1 MALLSPGVQVTVND
15 QSNYIPAATNSVP
28 FVLLATASNK
38 ISGAGVG
45 VAAGTLAANA
55 NKTYLIT
62 SQRDL
67 LNTFGVPFFYNTT
80 AGTPINGYELNEYG
94 LLAAYSALG
103 VTNQCYV
110 QRVDVDLAALTAS
123 LTRPVGTPPA
133 GTYWLNTTRSSWG
146 IFEWNLTTGT
156 FTNKV
161 PTVITNTS
169 ELESSSTVP
178 LQSVGSIG
186 DYAVTATNI
195 YNPEYYKRG
204 GPTVAQTSSVYLSDL
219 YNTWVLIGS
228 DEWRSAWPAVTGTL
242 APTSVTGNIVIN
254 NTETISVAAN
264 STPTSI
270 SNSIN
275 SANISGVYS
284 AVQGGALYLYGDSE
298 SNGPTFSSATGN
310 ANTTTGIATLTFSNS
325 GNAAVSKPYPVGST
339 ITVSG
344 ANVAE
349 YNGTFDVVASTNTSV
364 SFNTTATGSVGNATI
379 TWPGSISITQATGTS
394 LAALG
399 ISSGVYTVPEYQSSP
414 SYQNPR
420 WNSSATIPA
429 TTGSIWQKTNNVNA
443 GTNLIVSQ
451 YSSTL
456 GTFVP
461 QGCPVYSTDATALY
475 ALDPSGGGTNIAQGA
490 TYAQVDPYNNGTGG
504 FQIFERYTTGATVI
518 TSNDTTPGPFTGL
531 DSFTIGATQAG
542 TSAITSAT
550 ATIYPSNNLTVT
562 ATGGSGAVATLTF
575 AAQSSPPFAV
585 GSTIV
590 VTGVTPTEYNGTY
603 TVTACSDTT
612 VQYTSTATG
621 SLSIAGTIYGAGTT
635 ADFVS
640 AVSSAG
646 IPHVSATVNS
656 AGAIVFTH
664 SQGGDIYL
672 TNVTGT
678 PVTAAGFA
686 ADASI
691 VGLTKQ
697 NVTGNTLVLS
707 NWVTA
712 PTFAY
717 TASATAPDQNPNSG
731 TYWYYSATDQA
742 DIMILDDGQWMGY
755 QNVTNDVRGYNLS
768 LTNAAGPQVSP
779 TAPTTQN
786 NAAKSPLVLGDLW
799 IDTSD
804 LELYPVLNRWESVN
818 GINQWVT
825 ISNSNQ
831 TTENGILFADARW
844 ATNGTTDPVSDAI
857 PSITSLLVSDY
868 LDPDAPSP
876 DLYPQG
882 VLLWNT
888 RRSGF
893 NVKQFESNYF
903 NTASYP
909 AYDWSAYTTYAIGD
923 RVLYQGLVYVCEVSN
938 INQTPSTSSTY
949 WSEITV
955 TNTWVTAS
963 GNKNNG
969 SPNMGRQAQ
978 RAIILKAL
986 RAGINSNT
994 TIREE
999 QNQFNLIACPQ
1010 YPELINN
1017 LAQLNV
1023 DRGQTAFVIEDTPL
1037 RLAPTDV
1044 VAWASNNNGNGL
1056 PTGDGNSDIGDPYAA
1071 AFYPSCRTTDLT
1083 GNLVVQPPSH
1093 MMIRTIIRNDEVA
1106 YPWLAPAGTRRGVV
1120 DNATQIG
1127 YVDAATGAFISLG
1140 VNQALR
1146 DVLYQHDVNPI
1157 TFVPG
1162 VGITNFGNHT
1172 LQNTNTAMNRINVA
1186 RLVAFL
1192 RNRLNTIGKQYLFE
1206 PNDQITRQ
1214 QITNAITS
1222 LMVDLVAKRGIYDYL
1237 IVCDSTNNTP
1247 ARIDNNELWV
1257 DIAIEPVKA
1266 VEFIYIPLRIQ
1277 NTGTIAAQTTA

>member
-1 MALLSPGVQVTVND
+1 MALLSPGVQVNVID
-15 QSNYIPAATNSVP
+15 QSNYIPASTNSVP
-28 FVLLATASNK
+28 FVLLATAANK

-45 VAAGTLAANA
+45 VAAGTLSVNA
-55 NKTYLIT
+55 NKTYLMT

-103 VTNQCYV
+103 VTNQCFV

-123 LTRPVGTPPA
+123 LTRPTGTPPA
-133 GTYWLNTTRSSWG
+133 GTYWLNTSTSAWG
-146 IFEWNLTTGT
+146 IFEWNLTTGA
-156 FTNKV
+156 FTNKI

-169 ELESSSTVP
+169 ELEAGSTVP

-186 DYAVTATNI
+186 NYAVTATNI

-204 GPTVAQTSSVYLSDL
+204 GPTASQTSSSYLSDL
-219 YNTWVLIGS
+219 YNTWVLVGS
-228 DEWRSAWPAVTGTL
+228 DEWCTAWPSIEGTL
-242 APTSVTGNIVIN
+242 APTAVTGNIKIN
-254 NTETISVAAN
+254 NSTTISVAAN
-264 STPTSI
+264 ATPTAI

-275 SANISGVYS
+275 SAAIDGVYAS
-284 AVQGGALYLYGDSE
+284 VEGGALYIYADNMSA
-298 SNGPTFSSATGN
+298 GPTFTGAVGN
-310 ANTTTGIATLTFSNS
+310 STTGTATLTFSNS
-325 GNAAVSKPYPVGST
+325 GNAAIATPYPVGSGIT
-339 ITVSG
+339 ITG
-344 ANVAE
+344 ANVAG
-349 YNGTFDVVASTNTSV
+349 YNGTFTVTASSNTSV
-364 SFNTTATGSVGNATI
+364 SFATTATGSVSGATI
-379 TWPGSISITQATGTS
+379 TWPGSVSIGQVDGTS
-394 LAALG
+394 LTALG
-399 ISSGVYTVPEYQSSP
+399 IAQGVYAVPAYQSSP

-420 WNSSATIPA
+420 WNSSSTIPQP
-429 TTGSIWQKTNNVNA
+429 TGSIWQKTNNVNA
-443 GTNLIVSQ
+443 GTSLVVSQ

-461 QGCPVYSTDATALY
+461 QACPVYASDADALY
-475 ALDPSGGGTNIAQGA
+475 GLDPSGGGTNIAQGA
-490 TYAQVDPYNNGTGG
+490 TYAQVDPYNNATGG
-504 FQIFERYTTGATVI
+504 FQLFERYTTGATVI
-518 TSNDTTPGPFTGL
+518 PGSDTSPGPFTAL
-531 DSFTIGATQAG
+531 NTFTVGATQAG
-542 TSAITSAT
+542 TKAITQAT
-550 ATIYPSNNLTVT
+550 ATIYSSNNLTIT
-562 ATGGSGAVATLTF
+562 SSSGSGAVATLGF
-575 AAQSSPPFAV
+575 AAQSSPPFAI

-590 VTGVTPTEYNGTY
+590 VSGVTPSGYNGTHV
-603 TVTACSDTT
+603 VTACSDTT
-612 VQYTSTATG
+612 VQYTSTQTG
-621 SLSIAGTIYGAGTT
+621 SLGVAGIIYGAGTS
-635 ADFVS
+635 ADFIS

-646 IPHVSATVNS
+646 VPYVSATINS

-672 TNVTGT
+672 TDVSGT
-678 PVTAAGFA
+678 AIATAGFA
-686 ADASI
+686 TGEGI
-691 VGLTKQ
+691 VGLTAQ
-697 NVTGNTLVLS
+697 DVTGDTLVLS
-707 NWVTA
+707 NWVTS
-712 PTFAY
+712 PTFSY
-717 TASATAPDQNPNSG
+717 TASTTAPDQNPISG

-742 DIMILDDGQWMGY
+742 DIMILNDGQWFGY
-755 QNVTNDVRGYNLS
+755 QNVTNDARGYNLS
-768 LTNAAGPQVSP
+768 QTNASGPQISP

-786 NAAKSPLVLGDLW
+786 NAAKSPLVAGDLW
-799 IDTSD
+799 IDTSY

-818 GINQWVT
+818 GIYQWVT
-825 ISNSNQ
+825 IDNANQ
-831 TTENGILFADARW
+831 TTENGVLFADARW

-857 PSITSLLVSDY
+857 PSITSLLTSNY

-876 DLYPQG
+876 ELYPNG
-882 VLLWNT
+882 ILLWNT

-893 NVKQFESNYF
+893 NVKTFESNYF
-903 NTASYP
+903 NTATYT
-909 AYDWSAYTTYAIGD
+909 AYDWSAYSTYAVGD
-923 RVLYQGLVYVCEVSN
+923 RVTYQGIVYVCEVAN
-938 INQTPSTSSTY
+938 TNQTPSTSSSY

-955 TNTWVTAS
+955 TNTWLTAS
-963 GNKNNG
+963 GNRADG
-969 SPNMGRQAQ
+969 SPYMGRQAQ
-978 RAIILKAL
+978 RAIIVSAL
-986 RAGINSNT
+986 RAGIEANT

-1010 YPELINN
+1010 YPELIPQ

-1037 RLAPTDV
+1037 RLAPTEV
-1044 VAWASNNNGNGL
+1044 VTWATNNSGTGL
-1056 PTGDGNSDIGDPYAA
+1056 ITGDGNLDIGDPYAG
-1071 AFYPSCRTTDLT
+1071 AFYPSCRTTDLS

-1093 MMIRTIIRNDEVA
+1093 MMIRTIIRSDEVG

-1120 DNATQIG
+1120 DNASQIG
-1127 YVDAATGAFISLG
+1127 YIDAPTGAFVSLG

-1146 DVLYQHDVNPI
+1146 DVLYQHDINPI

-1172 LQNTNTAMNRINVA
+1172 LLNDNTALNRINVA

-1192 RNRLNTIGKQYLFE
+1192 RARLNQIGKQYLFE

-1237 IVCDSTNNTP
+1237 IVCDLTNNTP
-1247 ARIDNNELWV
+1247 SRIDNNELWV

>member
-45 VAAGTLAANA
+45 VAAGTLAVNA

-103 VTNQCYV
+103 VTNQCFV

-156 FTNKV
+156 FTNRV

-169 ELESSSTVP
+169 ELESNSTVP
-178 LQSVGSIG
+178 TLSVGSIG

-219 YNTWVLIGS
+219 YNTWVLVGS
-228 DEWRSAWPAVTGTL
+228 DEWCSAWPTISGTL
-242 APTSVTGNIVIN
+242 APTAVTGNIVIN

-264 STPTSI
+264 STPTAI

-275 SANISGVYS
+275 SADISGVYS
-284 AVQGGALYLYGDSE
+284 AVQGGALYLYADNT
-298 SNGPTFSSATGN
+298 SNGPTFSSAVGN
-310 ANTTTGIATLTFSNS
+310 ANTTTGVATLTFSNS
-325 GNAAVSKPYPVGST
+325 GNAIVPTPYPVGSV
-339 ITVSG
+339 ITVAN
-344 ANVAE
+344 ANVDA
-349 YNGTFDVVASTNTSV
+349 YNGTYTVTASSNTSV
-364 SFNTTATGSVGNATI
+364 SFATPATGSVGNVVI
-379 TWPGSISITQATGTS
+379 TRPGAVSITQSNGSS

-399 ISSGVYTVPEYQSSP
+399 ITPGVYTVPVYQSSP

-420 WNSSATIPA
+420 WNSSATIPQ

-461 QGCPVYSTDATALY
+461 QGCPVYSTDADALY

-490 TYAQVDPYNNGTGG
+490 TYAQVDPYNNATGG
-504 FQIFERYTTGATVI
+504 FQLFERYTTGATVI

-542 TSAITSAT
+542 TSAIVEAT
-550 ATIYPSNNLTVT
+550 TTIYPSNNLLIT
-562 ATGGSGAVATLTF
+562 ATGGSGAVATLSF
-575 AAQSSPPFAV
+575 AAQASPPFAV

-590 VTGVTPTEYNGTY
+590 VTGVTPIDYNGTY

-621 SLSIAGTIYGAGTT
+621 SLSVAGTIYGAGTT
-635 ADFVS
+635 ADFIS
-640 AVSSAG
+640 AVSSAA

-672 TNVTGT
+672 TDVVGT
-678 PVTAAGFA
+678 PVVDAGFNTGL
-686 ADASI
+686 SI
-691 VGLTKQ
+691 IGLTAQ
-697 NVTGNTLVLS
+697 NVTGDTLVLS

-717 TASATAPDQNPNSG
+717 TASTTAPDQNPDSG

-768 LTNAAGPQVSP
+768 QTNAAGPQVSP

-786 NAAKSPLVLGDLW
+786 NAAKSPLVPGDLW

-868 LDPDAPSP
+868 LDPDAPGP

-882 VLLWNT
+882 ILLWNT

-909 AYDWSAYTTYAIGD
+909 AYDWSAYSNYVKGD
-923 RVLYQGLVYVCEVSN
+923 RVLYQGLVYVCEVAN
-938 INQTPSTSSTY
+938 LNQTPNTSSTY

-963 GNKNNG
+963 GNKDNG

-999 QNQFNLIACPQ
+999 QNQFNLLACPQ
-1010 YPELINN
+1010 YPELVNN

-1044 VAWASNNNGNGL
+1044 VAWASNNNGDGL
-1056 PTGDGNSDIGDPYAA
+1056 TTGDGNSAIGDPYAA
-1071 AFYPSCRTTDLT
+1071 AFYPSCRTTDLN

-1127 YVDAATGAFISLG
+1127 YVESATGAFISLG

-1172 LQNTNTAMNRINVA
+1172 LLNDNTALNRINVA

-1237 IVCDSTNNTP
+1237 IVCDLTNNTP